1 VLEGMDLSRTVGWFT
16 SLFPVCLDLSSV
28 QSATDALKTAKEQV
42 RRIPARGLGY
52 GLLRYLCEDEA
63 CRAKQAG
70 VRRPRVNFNYL
81 GQFDQTLE
89 RARVLRPAGESPGP
103 VNSPDGLRPYLL
115 TVHGLVVHSQLKMTW
130 TYSRNM
136 HCAGT
141 IENLA
146 KTYMATLRQLVDD
159 ACAEEGVM
167 YTAVDFPDLN
177 LTQGEVESMLEELNL
192 SQDGER

>member
-1 VLEGMDLSRTVGWFT
+1 
-16 SLFPVCLDLSSV
+16 
-28 QSATDALKTAKEQV
+28 
-42 RRIPARGLGY
+42 
-52 GLLRYLCEDEA
+52 
-63 CRAKQAG
+63 
-70 VRRPRVNFNYL
+70 
-81 GQFDQTLE
+81 
-89 RARVLRPAGESPGP
+89 
-103 VNSPDGLRPYLL
+103 
-115 TVHGLVVHSQLKMTW
+115 
-130 TYSRNM
+130 M